1 MSIELVLG
9 AFAALVALIIGAFA
23 RGSKAGKDSAAADAA
38 RRRSQ
43 AEEKGNAAARDAGRD
58 GADKRLRSGDF

>member
-1 MSIELVLG
+1 MSLELILAGAVGLVTLIVG
-9 AFAALVALIIGAFA
+9 AFL

-43 AEEKGNAAARDAGRD
+43 AEEKGNEAARDAGRD